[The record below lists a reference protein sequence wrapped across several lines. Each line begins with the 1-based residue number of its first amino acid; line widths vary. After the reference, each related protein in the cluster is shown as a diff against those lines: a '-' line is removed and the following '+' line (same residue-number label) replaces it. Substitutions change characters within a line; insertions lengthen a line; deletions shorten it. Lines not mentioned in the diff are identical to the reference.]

1 MIKLINKNNYLESY
15 KKLEFV
21 DKIKLS
27 NIYFKQAE
35 QRKLFIKNNSNFV
48 ELEINKP
55 CLMCN
60 RSVNRGHLA
69 FINNFYCTEC
79 LTPASVENAK
89 QIFINTITESEN
101 N

>member
-1 MIKLINKNNYLESY
+1 MSIKLRNKNTYLESF

-21 DKIKLS
+21 EKIKLS

-35 QRKLFIKNNSNFV
+35 KRKLFIKNNSTFI

-60 RSVNRGHLA
+60 NSVNRGHLA
-69 FINNFYCTEC
+69 FNNFYCIEC
-79 LTPASVENAK
+79 LTPASVENATK
-89 QIFINTITESEN
+89 IFINTISESEN